1 MFAARLALL
10 AVSLTLATATRAE
23 ALKGFS
29 GPVVRATT
37 WKNTCGQVQALVAR
51 RGYAVLVYGRGT
63 MLHDAAGP
71 VLFGGDVQDRVVA
84 DHTYCLPRQSTRALW
99 VPTRDN
105 AQCFAGYTCME
116 ADSDRSDRGGRR

>member
-1 MFAARLALL
+1 MFAARFALL
-10 AVSLTLATATRAE
+10 ATCLTLASTAGAE

-51 RGYAVLVYGRGT
+51 RGYAVLVYGRGSV
-63 MLHDAAGP
+63 LHDAAGP
-71 VLFGGDVQDRVVA
+71 LLFGGDVQDRVVA
-84 DHTYCLPRQSTRALW
+84 DHTYCLPRQSTRPIW

-116 ADSDRSDRGGRR
+116 ADSDRSGRGGRR